1 MRMVR
6 RLTEQVKSL
15 ALQGVYER
23 IVRLLME
30 SSDEAGPERILRDKL
45 TQQDIADR
53 VGSSREMV
61 NRIMKQLVAGG
72 YVATDDAHR
81 LVIRRKLP
89 AAW

>member
-1 MRMVR
+1 
-6 RLTEQVKSL
+6 
-15 ALQGVYER
+15 
-23 IVRLLME
+23 VRLLTE
-30 SSDEAGPERILRDKL
+30 LSDEAGPERVVRDKL

-61 NRIMKQLVAGG
+61 NRIMKELVAGG
-72 YVATDDAHR
+72 YVASDDAHR